1 MPNRAIDLVQ
11 HIRFLG
17 SEIGKRK
24 PAVFLS
30 GGNHM
35 HLPAKFASLL
45 SGHRQRM
52 RLGLRASNSSV
63 RTGGGRLAGL
73 SRPTLTKLKY
83 DNADFVVAVSQEL
96 ATEIGQ
102 IGLGDVQCIPNG
114 VDVAR
119 VRRKIGRAT
128 WRERVVQYVKYQV
141 VAL

>member
-1 MPNRAIDLVQ
+1 M
-11 HIRFLG
+11 IRRPPRSTRTDTLFPYTTLFR
-17 SEIGKRK
+17 SKRN

-102 IGLGDVQCIPNG
+102 IG
-114 VDVAR
+114 
-119 VRRKIGRAT
+119 
-128 WRERVVQYVKYQV
+128 
-141 VAL
+141 

>member
-1 MPNRAIDLVQ
+1 
-11 HIRFLG
+11 
-17 SEIGKRK
+17 
-24 PAVFLS
+24 
-30 GGNHM
+30 
-35 HLPAKFASLL
+35 
-45 SGHRQRM
+45 M

-119 VRRKIGRAT
+119 VRRMAAEPFVHPFLTEKHSSQPVL
-128 WRERVVQYVKYQV
+128 VVMGGVGPPQGFAV
-141 VAL
+141 LTR